1 MKTYLF
7 YDVETS
13 GLNPAF
19 DQILTFAGIRT
30 DLDFREISRQSV
42 IIRLRKDIVPSPKA
56 FLTHGLKSDDLAL
69 GINEYEA
76 ARIIHKIVNTP
87 GTISLGYNSL
97 GFDDEFLR
105 FMFYRNLLDPYSHQY
120 NNGCSR
126 MDVLPIT
133 VVFKVFHFESL
144 KWPETD
150 GKPSLKLDL
159 IAHENNLI
167 TSGRAHEAMND
178 VESVIELSKKLF
190 QEEAIWNYCL
200 DFFDK
205 AKEEARINSIKS
217 DFNIQ
222 DQYFKICIMISLSF
236 GSKVNYM
243 APVIHLGQSLPYK
256 NQSLWLR
263 LDSESIPGFGN
274 EMSTDDAHV
283 IRKRSGDGLIILPA
297 LDRFW
302 NKMPTSS
309 KQVFDENLRKI
320 RKDWKKLFAYIRY
333 HLEYKY
339 PYIPDIDP
347 DAALYQDGFFSIK
360 EKKQCE
366 LFHKTGNDLKHG
378 IIDQIQSPR
387 IRALALRILERNF
400 LEEPFHTKSKDYQ
413 FHLDKLRSF
422 SEEHKIKG
430 YRGDTKYN
438 CSQGFEELKELE
450 NNTLLNNDAHQ
461 KEMMAWLKE
470 YIKKF

>member
-1 MKTYLF
+1 MKTFLF

-30 DLDFREISRQSV
+30 DLQFREINRQSV
-42 IIRLRKDIVPSPKA
+42 TIRLRKDIVPSPKA
-56 FLTHGLKSDDLAL
+56 FLTHGLTSDDLAS
-69 GINEYEA
+69 GISEYEA
-76 ARIIHKIVNTP
+76 ALIIHKIVNTP

-105 FMFYRNLLDPYSHQY
+105 FMFYRNLLDPYNHQY
-120 NNGCSR
+120 SNGCSR

-133 VVFKVFHFESL
+133 VIYKVFHPDCL
-144 KWPETD
+144 KWPDID

-159 IAHENNLI
+159 VACENQFS

-190 QEEAIWNYCL
+190 QQEATWNYCL
-200 DFFDK
+200 DFFNK
-205 AKEEARINSIKS
+205 TKEEARINSIKS

-222 DQYFKICIMISLSF
+222 DKYFRVCIMVSLSF

-274 EMSTDDAHV
+274 GLSTDDAYV
-283 IRKRSGDGLIILPA
+283 IRKRPGDGLIILPN
-297 LDRFW
+297 LERFW
-302 NKMPTSS
+302 NKIPASS
-309 KQVFDENLRKI
+309 KQLTDENLRIICKEWE
-320 RKDWKKLFAYIRY
+320 KFFEYVRY
-333 HLEYKY
+333 HLGYKY
-339 PYIPDIDP
+339 PYIPEIDP
-347 DAALYQDGFFSIK
+347 DAALYQDGFFSAK

-366 LFHKTGNDLKHG
+366 LFHKTKNDLKHG
-378 IIDQIQSPR
+378 ILDQIQSPR
-387 IRALALRILERNF
+387 VKALAIRILDRNF
-400 LEEPFHTKSKDYQ
+400 LKEPFQKKSKEYHR
-413 FHLDKLRSF
+413 HLERLRSF
-422 SEEHKIKG
+422 SEEDKIKG
-430 YRGDTKYN
+430 YKGDEKFN
-438 CSQGFEELKELE
+438 CIQGLEELKELE
-450 NNTLLNNDAHQ
+450 NTVSNPDLDQ
-461 KEMMAWLKE
+461 KKMMIWLKE
-470 YIKKF
+470 YIKNF